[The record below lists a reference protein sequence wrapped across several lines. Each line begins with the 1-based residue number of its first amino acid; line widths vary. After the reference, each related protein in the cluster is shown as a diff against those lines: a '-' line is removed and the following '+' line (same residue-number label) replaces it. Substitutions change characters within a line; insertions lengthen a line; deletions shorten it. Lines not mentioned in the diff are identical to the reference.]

1 MYYYLMKRLI
11 DLYLSDWQRNPDRKP
26 LLLRGARQVGKT
38 YAVRNL
44 GISFEQ
50 FIEINFEQQPKVAS
64 VFEPDVDAQR
74 IIRDLEILFQKPIVP
89 GTSLLF
95 FDEIQ
100 AAPKAITALR
110 YLYEQI
116 PGLHVV
122 AAGSLLEFQLE
133 SIGLPVGRIQSLFMY
148 PVSFL
153 EFLAAR
159 GETVAIRLFSDT
171 KKAFSL
177 SAPVHTKLLAL
188 WGEYMAVGGMPE
200 AVRLWC
206 EHRSFDAVST
216 LQRSI
221 METFRQ
227 DFEKY
232 AKGGRARYLPLMF
245 ERTPWLQG
253 RKFKFTHVS
262 DSLKKRELAPALDL
276 LEKAGIVHKVLHS
289 ASQGLP
295 LGAQANAD
303 RFKLLFVDVG
313 LGQTML
319 GPGQGGWIIDPA
331 NACIN
336 KGGCTEAFAG
346 QELMAY
352 ADPDMRTVLYYW
364 LREARS
370 SNAEVDYV
378 TSLDGQ
384 AIPIEIKSGAT
395 GSLKSLHLFLAEH
408 SNSTYGI
415 RLFAGMPEIKD
426 PILSYPLYC
435 TPILFL
441 KPQALSG
448 FISTL

>member
-1 MYYYLMKRLI
+1 MKRLV
-11 DLYLSDWQRNPDRKP
+11 DLYFSDWRRNPDRKP

-38 YAVRNL
+38 YAVRSL
-44 GISFEQ
+44 GVSFEQ

-64 VFEPDVDAQR
+64 VFEPDLDAQR

-89 GTSLLF
+89 GKSLLF

-100 AAPKAITALR
+100 AAPKAIAALR
-110 YLYEQI
+110 YLHEQI
-116 PGLHVV
+116 PGLHVI

-133 SIGLPVGRIQSLFMY
+133 STGLPVGRIQSLFMY

-159 GETVAIRLFSDT
+159 GETAALRFFSDT
-171 KKAFSL
+171 GKTFSV
-177 SAPVHTKLLAL
+177 STSVHAKLLAL

-206 EHRSFDAVST
+206 ERRSFDVVSVV
-216 LQRSI
+216 LRSI
-221 METFRQ
+221 METYRQ

-232 AKGGRARYLPLMF
+232 AQGGRARYLPLMF

-276 LEKAGIVHKVLHS
+276 LVKAGIVHKVVHS
-289 ASQGLP
+289 AAQGLP
-295 LGAQANAD
+295 LGAQADAD

-319 GPGQGGWIIDPA
+319 GPGQEGWIVDPV

-336 KGGCTEAFAG
+336 KGGCAEAFAG

-352 ADPDMRTVLYYW
+352 ADSDMRTTLYYW

-378 TSLDGQ
+378 APMNGQ
-384 AIPIEIKSGAT
+384 VIPIEIKSGAT

-408 SNSTYGI
+408 PASAYGI

-426 PILSYPLYC
+426 PVRSYPLYC
-435 TPILFL
+435 TPLLFL
-441 KPQALSG
+441 NPHVLGGFVGAL
-448 FISTL
+448 

>member
-1 MYYYLMKRLI
+1 MKRLV
-11 DLYLSDWQRNPDRKP
+11 DVYFSEWRRNPVRKP

-44 GISFEQ
+44 GVSFAQ

-64 VFEPDVDAQR
+64 VFEQDLDAHR
-74 IIRDLEILFQKPIVP
+74 IIRDLEILFKKPIVP
-89 GTSLLF
+89 GKSLLF

-110 YLYEQI
+110 YFYEQI
-116 PGLHVV
+116 PGLHVI

-133 SIGLPVGRIQSLFMY
+133 LTGLPVGRIQSLFMY

-159 GETVAIRLFSDT
+159 GETAAIRFFSES
-171 KKAFSL
+171 KKVFSV
-177 SAPVHTKLLAL
+177 STSVHAKLLAL
-188 WGEYMAVGGMPE
+188 WGEYMAIGGMPE

-206 EHRSFDAVST
+206 ERGSFDAVNMV
-216 LQRSI
+216 LRGI
-221 METFRQ
+221 METFQQ

-245 ERTPWLQG
+245 ERIPWLQG

-276 LEKAGIVHKVLHS
+276 LEKAGIVHKVVHS
-289 ASQGLP
+289 SAQGLP
-295 LGAQANAD
+295 LGAQAD
-303 RFKLLFVDVG
+303 LDKFKLLFVDVG

-319 GPGQGGWIIDPA
+319 GPGQGGWIIDPI
-331 NACIN
+331 NACVN
-336 KGGCTEAFAG
+336 KGGCAEAFAG
-346 QELMAY
+346 QELIAY
-352 ADPDMRTVLYYW
+352 AGSDMRAGLYYW

-378 TSLDGQ
+378 ANVDNK
-384 AIPIEIKSGAT
+384 AIPIEIKSGPT

-408 SNSTYGI
+408 PSSTYGI
-415 RLFAGMPEIKD
+415 RLFANMPETNG
-426 PILSYPLYC
+426 PVRSYPLY
-435 TPILFL
+435 
-441 KPQALSG
+441 
-448 FISTL
+448 

>member
-1 MYYYLMKRLI
+1 MKRLV
-11 DLYLSDWQRNPDRKP
+11 DLYLSAWQRNPDRKP

-44 GISFEQ
+44 GASFDQ

-64 VFEPDVDAQR
+64 VFEPDLDAQR
-74 IIRDLEILFQKPIVP
+74 IIRDLEILFKKQIVV
-89 GTSLLF
+89 GKSLLF

-100 AAPKAITALR
+100 VAPKAIAALR
-110 YLYEQI
+110 YLHEQI
-116 PGLHVV
+116 PGLHVI

-133 SIGLPVGRIQSLFMY
+133 STGLPVGRIQSLFMY

-159 GETVAIRLFSDT
+159 GETAAIRFFSDT
-171 KKAFSL
+171 GKAFSV
-177 SAPVHTKLLAL
+177 STAVHTKLLAL
-188 WGEYMAVGGMPE
+188 WGEYMAVGGLPE

-206 EHRSFDAVST
+206 ERRSFDAVSVV
-216 LQRSI
+216 LRSI
-221 METFRQ
+221 METYRQ

-276 LEKAGIVHKVLHS
+276 LVKAGIVHKVIHS
-289 ASQGLP
+289 AAQGLP
-295 LGAQANAD
+295 LGAQADLD

-319 GPGQGGWIIDPA
+319 GTGQEGWIIDPV
-331 NACIN
+331 NACVN
-336 KGGCTEAFAG
+336 KGGCTEAFIG

-352 ADPDMRTVLYYW
+352 ADSDMRLTLYYW

-378 TSLDGQ
+378 SPLDGQ

-408 SNSTYGI
+408 PASTYGI

-426 PILSYPLYC
+426 SIRSYPLYC
-435 TPILFL
+435 TPLLFL
-441 KPQALSG
+441 KPQVLSE
-448 FISTL
+448 FIGEL

>member
-1 MYYYLMKRLI
+1 MKRLV
-11 DLYLSDWQRNPDRKP
+11 DLYLSAWQRNPDRKP

-44 GISFEQ
+44 GASFDQ

-64 VFEPDVDAQR
+64 VFEPDLDAQR
-74 IIRDLEILFQKPIVP
+74 IIRDLEILFKKQIAVGK
-89 GTSLLF
+89 SLLF

-100 AAPKAITALR
+100 VAPKAIAALR
-110 YLYEQI
+110 YLHEQI
-116 PGLHVV
+116 PGLHVI

-133 SIGLPVGRIQSLFMY
+133 STGLPVGRIQSLFMY
-148 PVSFL
+148 PVSYL

-159 GETVAIRLFSDT
+159 GETPAIRFFSDT
-171 KKAFSL
+171 GKMFSV
-177 SAPVHTKLLAL
+177 STSVHAKLLAL

-206 EHRSFDAVST
+206 EHRSFDAVSVV
-216 LQRSI
+216 LRSI
-221 METFRQ
+221 METYRQ

-276 LEKAGIVHKVLHS
+276 LVKAGIVHKVIHS
-289 ASQGLP
+289 AAQGLP
-295 LGAQANAD
+295 LGAQADLD

-319 GPGQGGWIIDPA
+319 GTGQEGWIIDPV
-331 NACIN
+331 NACVN
-336 KGGCTEAFAG
+336 KGGCTEAFIG

-352 ADPDMRTVLYYW
+352 ADSDMRTTLYYW

-378 TSLDGQ
+378 SPLDGK

-408 SNSTYGI
+408 PASTYGI

-426 PILSYPLYC
+426 PVRSYPLYC
-435 TPILFL
+435 TPFLFL
-441 KPQALSG
+441 KTKVLNE
-448 FISTL
+448 FISVLL

>member
-1 MYYYLMKRLI
+1 MKRLV
-11 DLYLSDWQRNPDRKP
+11 DLYLSDWRRNPDRKP

-44 GISFEQ
+44 GVSFER

-64 VFEPDVDAQR
+64 VFEPDLNAQR

-89 GTSLLF
+89 GKSLLF

-100 AAPKAITALR
+100 AAPKAIGALR
-110 YLYEQI
+110 YLHEQI
-116 PGLHVV
+116 PGLHVI
-122 AAGSLLEFQLE
+122 AAGSLLEFQLQ
-133 SIGLPVGRIQSLFMY
+133 STGLPVGRIQSLFMY

-159 GETVAIRLFSDT
+159 GETAVIRFFSET
-171 KKAFSL
+171 KKAFSV
-177 SAPVHTKLLAL
+177 STSVHAKLLAL

-200 AVRLWC
+200 AIRLWC
-206 EHRSFDAVST
+206 ERRSFDAVSVV
-216 LQRSI
+216 LRSI
-221 METFRQ
+221 METYRQ

-232 AKGGRARYLPLMF
+232 AKGGRARYLPLIF

-276 LEKAGIVHKVLHS
+276 LVKAGIVHKVIHS
-289 ASQGLP
+289 AAQGIP
-295 LGAQANAD
+295 LGAQADPD
-303 RFKLLFVDVG
+303 RFKLLFIDVG

-319 GPGQGGWIIDPA
+319 GPGQGGWIIDPV
-331 NACIN
+331 NACVN
-336 KGGCTEAFAG
+336 KGGCAEAFTG
-346 QELMAY
+346 QELLAY
-352 ADPDMRTVLYYW
+352 ADSDMRSALFYW

-378 TSLDGQ
+378 ATLDGKV
-384 AIPIEIKSGAT
+384 IPIEIKSGAT

-408 SNSTYGI
+408 PASTCGI
-415 RLFAGMPEIKD
+415 RLFAGMPEIKG
-426 PILSYPLYC
+426 PVCSYPLYC
-435 TPILFL
+435 TPLLFL
-441 KPQALSG
+441 KPQMLSEVINAL
-448 FISTL
+448 